1 MHRTGTLQ
9 TTIGGSATASARA
22 YFYFWRFI

>member
-9 TTIGGSATASARA
+9 TTLGDHTAASARA
-22 YFYFWRFI
+22 YFYFWRFS